1 MFLLT
6 KKSHYFFDSEAIK
19 EPAKYAYDDR
29 GSRADSRKDA
39 GISNAMHG
47 STGAF
52 RNKRSVWTVTT
63 KPFKGAH
70 FATFPQDLI
79 EPCISAGTSEMGCC
93 AQCGSPL
100 VRQVNRKRI
109 ARNELPVDDPR
120 YRPNTYEG
128 AYGEINGK
136 GDAGYSQTDT
146 IGWEKGCKCET
157 VETVPC
163 TVLDVF
169 FGAGTTGVV
178 AQKLG
183 RSYLGCELN
192 PGYAQ
197 IATLRLSDEKEKLRV
212 AEEINASQPSLF
224 EVTSEG

>member
-1 MFLLT
+1 
-6 KKSHYFFDSEAIK
+6 
-19 EPAKYAYDDR
+19 
-29 GSRADSRKDA
+29 
-39 GISNAMHG
+39 MHG
-47 STGAF
+47 STGEF

-100 VRQVNRKRI
+100 KRIVQRTRI
-109 ARNELPVDDPR
+109 ARNELPETDSR
-120 YRPNTYEG
+120 YRPNNYIG

-136 GDAGYSQTDT
+136 GDAGYTQTET
-146 IGWEKGCKCET
+146 LGWEKGCKCET
-157 VETVPC
+157 EETVPC

-178 AQKLG
+178 AQRLG
-183 RSYLGCELN
+183 RNYLGCELN
-192 PGYAQ
+192 PEYAQ
-197 IATLRLSDEKEKLRV
+197 IATERLIQEKEKNRLLLLSK
-212 AEEINASQPSLF
+212 EIQPTLF
-224 EVTSEG
+224 EVHSDD

>member
-1 MFLLT
+1 
-6 KKSHYFFDSEAIK
+6 
-19 EPAKYAYDDR
+19 
-29 GSRADSRKDA
+29 
-39 GISNAMHG
+39 
-47 STGAF
+47 
-52 RNKRSVWTVTT
+52 
-63 KPFKGAH
+63 
-70 FATFPQDLI
+70 
-79 EPCISAGTSEMGCC
+79 
-93 AQCGSPL
+93 
-100 VRQVNRKRI
+100 VNRKRI

-146 IGWEKGCKCET
+146 IGWEKACKCET

-192 PGYAQ
+192 PEYAQ

-212 AEEINASQPSLF
+212 AQENKASQPSLF
-224 EVTSEG
+224 EVTSQG